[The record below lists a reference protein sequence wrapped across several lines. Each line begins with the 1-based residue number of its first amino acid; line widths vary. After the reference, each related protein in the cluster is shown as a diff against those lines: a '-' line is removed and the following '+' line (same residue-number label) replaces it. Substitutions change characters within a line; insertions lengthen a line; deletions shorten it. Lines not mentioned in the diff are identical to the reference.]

1 MDANL
6 DFSVEKADGA
16 GFVVLLIEELEIDVS
31 EVDHQKVDAVFAVL
45 FKLFEHL
52 LLIFLLG
59 VHLALTE
66 VKLPVE
72 ISWQILYF
80 FNLSSHPDLHY
91 QQLIFLDKQIRMVGV
106 KQFEGER
113 YLVLLNILAA
123 MRVEVVYFFLEFR

>member
-1 MDANL
+1 MDTDL

-31 EVDHQKVDAVFAVL
+31 EVDHQKVNAIFAVL

-91 QQLIFLDKQIRMVGV
+91 
-106 KQFEGER
+106 
-113 YLVLLNILAA
+113 
-123 MRVEVVYFFLEFR
+123 